1 MATIS
6 DKGYREM
13 DKTVPLE
20 EHERVL
26 QQLRQAEE
34 AVSRY
39 RHWYSRGELV
49 KSISRRLMTL
59 ALLAVVFYVT
69 DIGLIRGCAF
79 GVTARRNAEREAM
92 TYATRRYGTTPSAV
106 WCEEQAPG
114 DKMQCYARFANT
126 TTGSIVQFYCDDDN
140 ASSND
145 GCVAATSNNS
155 NGQSTTTQH

>member
-26 QQLRQAEE
+26 QQLRQAEDTIARYE
-34 AVSRY
+34 SR
-39 RHWYSRGELV
+39 YSRGELV
-49 KSISRRLMTL
+49 KSIGRKLMVL
-59 ALLAVVFYVT
+59 ALIAASMDAVWV
-69 DIGLIRGCAF
+69 GLFRGCAF

-92 TYATRRYGTTPSAV
+92 TYATRRYGATPSAV
-106 WCEEQAPG
+106 WCEERSPG

-126 TTGSIVQFYCDDDN
+126 GASSIVQFYCDDDN

-155 NGQSTTTQH
+155 SGQSTPGQ

>member
-1 MATIS
+1 MATVS

-39 RHWYSRGELV
+39 RHWYSRGELFKRV
-49 KSISRRLMTL
+49 GYKLKVL
-59 ALLAVVFYVT
+59 ALVA
-69 DIGLIRGCAF
+69 IGLYVVWVGLFRGCAF

-106 WCEEQAPG
+106 WCEYLAPG

-126 TTGSIVQFYCDDDN
+126 GASSIVQFYCDDDN